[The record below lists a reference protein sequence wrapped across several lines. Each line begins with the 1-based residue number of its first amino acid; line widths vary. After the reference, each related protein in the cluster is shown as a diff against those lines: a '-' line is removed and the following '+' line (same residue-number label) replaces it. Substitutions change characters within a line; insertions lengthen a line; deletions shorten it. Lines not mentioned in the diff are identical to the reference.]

1 MTFKKYRNKAT
12 GEIIEAKQIRLVGII
27 WRQIVGQIKHLS
39 NNLFNQQ
46 YEEVSNND
54 K

>member
-1 MTFKKYRNKAT
+1 MNQKYRNKEA
-12 GEIIEAKQIRLVGII
+12 GEIIEAKQARLVGII
-27 WRQIVGQIKHLS
+27 WWQIVGQIKHLS

-46 YEEVSNND
+46 YEEVKNND